1 MSSHLKQIVNNL
13 SAQARE
19 CLDAAAS
26 LAVRSTHHE
35 IETEHLLMALLEK
48 QTSMVE
54 QLYHQVSGDPV
65 MLLESCQASL
75 KKLRTGCHRPPV
87 FAVTLTDW
95 LETAWMYATARWG
108 ASQLSPM
115 LLLATLMTDRK
126 LQQELSLQ
134 LQEALQINQQALETA
149 LQAMQQQQG
158 QEARRSE
165 KQEISSALKQY
176 AHHLTQAARD
186 GKLDPV
192 LGREQEVRQLI
203 DVLLRRRQNNPLL
216 AGEAG
221 VGKSALVEGLAQ
233 RIVAGNIPAALVDV
247 EIFTLDLGLLQAGAS
262 VKGEF
267 EERLQQVLDE
277 VKNYPQPVILFIDE
291 AHTLVGA
298 GGTAGQNDAA
308 NLLKPALARG
318 QLRTIAATTW
328 AEYKKYFE
336 KDAALAR
343 RFQVIRVAEPDCE
356 VAAAMLRAMVPMM
369 EKHHG
374 VRILD
379 EAVTESVQLAA
390 RYITGRQLPDKS
402 VSLLDS
408 ACARVAVSQCG
419 EPGQIEDLRAV
430 LRNLETER
438 QALESEGDHERECQQ
453 ITQRMAPL
461 QASLDALLPEYHA
474 QRLLTEMIGNLGAC
488 DTTELNNLR
497 QELRERHQKYAFVF
511 ECVDAACVADIVSGW
526 TGIPLGRMIEN
537 ERETLLKL
545 EQRLAQRV
553 MGQDHALAQI
563 ARQVRIA
570 KAQIADPQKPCG
582 VFMLAG
588 PSGVGKTETA
598 LALAHELYGGERNI
612 ITINMSEY
620 QEAHSV
626 AGLKGAPPG
635 YVGYGQGGVL
645 TEAVRRQP
653 YSVVLLDEVEKAHP
667 DVLELFFQVFDKGF
681 MEDAEGQ
688 YINFRNVL
696 IILTTN
702 VGSEL
707 VIRAATQG
715 VKENNEMRPAK
726 TEDISHFLRPEL
738 LRAFPAAFLG
748 RLQVIPYLPVQGDVL
763 RNIIL
768 HKLNK
773 IVVRFELT
781 SSASLYYGDSLVDHL
796 VGACQAT
803 ESGAREIDN
812 LLMQQVLPLL
822 SDRLLSGD
830 TSKMDDIW
838 LNVHDGDVCL
848 DSAPE
853 EPKVADEVVMPD
865 SAELPDQDGD
875 HQPE

>member
-54 QLYHQVSGDPV
+54 QLYHQVGGDPV

-115 LLLATLMTDRK
+115 LLLATLLADRK

-134 LQEALQINQQALETA
+134 LQEALQVNQQSLETA

-158 QEARRSE
+158 QEARRPE
-165 KQEISSALKQY
+165 KQESSSALKQY

-233 RIVAGNIPAALVDV
+233 RIVAGNIPAALADV

-298 GGTAGQNDAA
+298 GGAAGQNDAA

-379 EAVTESVQLAA
+379 EAVTESVQLAS

-453 ITQRMAPL
+453 ITQRMAQL
-461 QASLDALLPEYHA
+461 QTSLDALLPEYHA
-474 QRLLTEMIGNLGAC
+474 QRLLTEMIGNLGAD
-488 DTTELNNLR
+488 DTKELNNLR

-715 VKENNEMRPAK
+715 VKENNEMRPA
-726 TEDISHFLRPEL
+726 TIEDISHFLRPEL
-738 LRAFPAAFLG
+738 LRTFQAAFLG
-748 RLQVIPYLPVQGDVL
+748 RLQVIPYLPVQGEVL

-773 IVVRFELT
+773 VVARFELT

-830 TSKMDDIW
+830 TSEMDDIW
-838 LNVHDGDVCL
+838 LNVRDGEVCL

-853 EPKVADEVVMPD
+853 EPKVADEAVIPD
-865 SAELPDQDGD
+865 SAGLPDQGGE